1 MPFVEQEEH
10 YEDHIIDGKLV
21 KVYKPRVEV
30 TIKHL
35 KTGREYLSDEEAKA
49 EYDVRRKL
57 EKISI
62 KQYGSSLHDH
72 LVEQGGISENTEKPD
87 LRTMNEKIA
96 DFKGSLQ

>member
-1 MPFVEQEEH
+1 MTYKLELTTREAQVV
-10 YEDHIIDGKLV
+10 YEALCNIGWG
-21 KVYKPRVEV
+21 E
-30 TIKHL
+30 
-35 KTGREYLSDEEAKA
+35 DEGIA

-62 KQYGSSLHDH
+62 KQYGLSLHDH

>member
-1 MPFVEQEEH
+1 MTYKLELTSQEAQVI
-10 YEDHIIDGKLV
+10 YQALTTV
-21 KVYKPRVEV
+21 WW
-30 TIKHL
+30 
-35 KTGREYLSDEEAKA
+35 SDEEAKA

-72 LVEQGGISENTEKPD
+72 LVEQGSISENTEKPD

>member
-1 MPFVEQEEH
+1 MTYKLELTAQEA
-10 YEDHIIDGKLV
+10 
-21 KVYKPRVEV
+21 KVIYQALTTVWW
-30 TIKHL
+30 
-35 KTGREYLSDEEAKA
+35 SDEEAKA